1 MKRKIWAI
9 ALCITMIFTLAACA
23 KEEEET
29 TISGMVVSVDGSVI
43 QLMET
48 SGDMTNQGNREQSG
62 KNQRP
67 SMPGNMEGF
76 DPEQFGGTMPEGME
90 GFDPENFQRPEGETR
105 PEGERPTMPEGET
118 RPQGGFSGG
127 RFNLEGVETK
137 SVDIGNAHISKQVDG
152 VKESASLSDIQPGT
166 MVTITL
172 NSKGEATYV
181 LITSTGFGGGF
192 GGFGGG
198 FGGGNFGGG
207 NRPNRPDDTTTP
219 TN

>member
-1 MKRKIWAI
+1 
-9 ALCITMIFTLAACA
+9 
-23 KEEEET
+23 
-29 TISGMVVSVDGSVI
+29 
-43 QLMET
+43 
-48 SGDMTNQGNREQSG
+48 
-62 KNQRP
+62 
-67 SMPGNMEGF
+67 
-76 DPEQFGGTMPEGME
+76 MPEGME